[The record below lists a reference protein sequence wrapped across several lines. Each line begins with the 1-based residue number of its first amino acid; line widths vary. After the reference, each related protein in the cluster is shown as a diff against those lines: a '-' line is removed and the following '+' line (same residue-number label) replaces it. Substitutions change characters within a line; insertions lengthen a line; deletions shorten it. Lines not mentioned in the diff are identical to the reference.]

1 MKFGKL
7 ILLILALSFV
17 TFVYS
22 NDSDKVKCH
31 QGDQNP
37 QADSTHQQDPLA
49 GASTIGV
56 TSVDPNEIVGPTGYD
71 SVRWVSIDD
80 VLNYTIFFEN
90 DPEFAT
96 ANAQKVD
103 VRFDF
108 EDKEQIKGFRL
119 GQYGFA
125 NMSWNMKE
133 DAAAYDGR
141 MDLTDSMHI
150 YVDLRAGID
159 VVKRQ
164 AFWTFSSID
173 PETGFAPWQHDRG
186 MLPVNDSTHVG
197 EGFVKFSLTPPSGM
211 ETGDTISIMANIVF
225 DQNDTIA
232 TNRWRVTVDAGKPE
246 SRVRGRADSKNENL
260 FHLTIE
266 AADDKDGS
274 GLKRVV
280 LYEANAF
287 GIYEEMC
294 VCPLDTV
301 IDFEAEPGR
310 QYRFFTLA
318 EDNVGNREELK
329 EKPDFEVNVNAAPT
343 DIALSDSVFRD
354 DIEAGG
360 FIAELSSVDV
370 EQGGAFTYAL
380 AEGEGAADNDLFA
393 VEGSQLLAKGAFA
406 CAEDTLYSI
415 RLSTTDEGGMT
426 FAKAFRLHLRHVL
439 ERPEPDTL
447 AVSICEGDVYTFH
460 GTDYDEAG
468 TYRFTKGNDFMCDSV
483 FVLQLSVLPQPEPP
497 TVTVEGV
504 ATLVSS
510 AAKGNQWFRQDGT
523 PVEGATGQ
531 RFTPT
536 EDGTY
541 YVAAGNG
548 ACYSEPSEAYRVQ
561 LTDRSEL
568 SLDLV
573 EGWNWLSS
581 NIADAQYRQAKDF
594 LAPIAASVE
603 RMEGDGGELAADG
616 QGGLSGSLG
625 SMQPTAAYLLLAG
638 ADVAHTWSGTAYAPE
653 STPVAL
659 HEGWNSMG
667 YLPTG
672 AYPVAEALKNL
683 APQEG
688 DVVKDYFDFAIY
700 SGGQWTGT
708 LSEMAPGRGYMY
720 LAARDASFTYPVTRV
735 FPAGGAARSQAP
747 ADATAT
753 PWQAAVHKYP
763 HNMTMV
769 ADVVRDG
776 VAPAGLYTVGAFVGD
791 ECRGVGRYVGD
802 KLFMTIYG
810 DADAQASVTFRAVD
824 NTTQE
829 LLPIR
834 ETTTFA
840 NAMLGSPAAPFRLT
854 VDDGTGIGAA
864 KAAGAYSIYPNPVR
878 TTLFV
883 SGDTDRLRM
892 VTVLSANGSVV
903 ARTDSYTPEGIDVTA
918 LLAGTYIVVLDSDT
932 GRTVK
937 KMLKVD

>member
-1 MKFGKL
+1 MLKTFRIGGIHPEENKL
-7 ILLILALSFV
+7 TAQCPVTEAAIPRQVALTLNQHIGAPANCIV
-17 TFVYS
+17 KKGDTV
-22 NDSDKVKCH
+22 KV
-31 QGDQNP
+31 GTLV
-37 QADSTHQQDPLA
+37 AEA
-49 GASTIGV
+49 G
-56 TSVDPNEIVGPTGYD
+56 
-71 SVRWVSIDD
+71 
-80 VLNYTIFFEN
+80 
-90 DPEFAT
+90 
-96 ANAQKVD
+96 
-103 VRFDF
+103 
-108 EDKEQIKGFRL
+108 
-119 GQYGFA
+119 
-125 NMSWNMKE
+125 
-133 DAAAYDGR
+133 
-141 MDLTDSMHI
+141 
-150 YVDLRAGID
+150 
-159 VVKRQ
+159 
-164 AFWTFSSID
+164 
-173 PETGFAPWQHDRG
+173 
-186 MLPVNDSTHVG
+186 
-197 EGFVKFSLTPPSGM
+197 GFVS
-211 ETGDTISIMANIVF
+211 ANIHSPVSG
-225 DQNDTIA
+225 I
-232 TNRWRVTVDAGKPE
+232 V
-246 SRVRGRADSKNENL
+246 SK
-260 FHLTIE
+260 I
-266 AADDKDGS
+266 DKT
-274 GLKRVV
+274 
-280 LYEANAF
+280 ANAF

-380 AEGEGAADNDLFA
+380 AEGEGATDNDLFA
-393 VEGSQLLAKGAFA
+393 IEGSQLLAKGAFA
-406 CAEDTLYSI
+406 CAEDTLYNI

-568 SLDLV
+568 ALDLA

-594 LAPIAASVE
+594 LAPIAASVV

-616 QGGLSGSLG
+616 QGGLDGSLG
-625 SMQPTAAYLLLAG
+625 ALQPTAAYLLLANAG
-638 ADVAHTWSGTAYAPE
+638 VAHTWSGTAYAPE

-659 HEGWNSMG
+659 HEGWNSIG

-708 LSEMAPGRGYMY
+708 LSEMAPVVGICTWR
-720 LAARDASFTYPVTRV
+720 PVTRRSLTPS
-735 FPAGGAARSQAP
+735 PACSPPAARP
-747 ADATAT
+747 ARRPRPTLRQ
-753 PWQAAVHKYP
+753 P
-763 HNMTMV
+763 
-769 ADVVRDG
+769 
-776 VAPAGLYTVGAFVGD
+776 
-791 ECRGVGRYVGD
+791 RG
-802 KLFMTIYG
+802 
-810 DADAQASVTFRAVD
+810 
-824 NTTQE
+824 
-829 LLPIR
+829 
-834 ETTTFA
+834 
-840 NAMLGSPAAPFRLT
+840 RLRCT
-854 VDDGTGIGAA
+854 
-864 KAAGAYSIYPNPVR
+864 SIR
-878 TTLFV
+878 TT
-883 SGDTDRLRM
+883 
-892 VTVLSANGSVV
+892 
-903 ARTDSYTPEGIDVTA
+903 
-918 LLAGTYIVVLDSDT
+918 
-932 GRTVK
+932 
-937 KMLKVD
+937 